1 MLSLHVQLYLLNT
14 LQGSK
19 DMKRERAIFTERRR
33 AEQKQEADEF
43 MQQHWKIND
52 PGEISLAD
60 K

>member
-52 PGEISLAD
+52 PGEIS
-60 K
+60 